1 MRLCS
6 LESPENPYFKL
17 EQAYSYRHAPCYCA
31 IFGVFTLAIS
41 DGRWFVLGEFSSAY
55 LYDFPGFFLFLCLL
69 DLFFCLYSHS
79 RYIGS
84 VFFLSSTA

>member
-31 IFGVFTLAIS
+31 IFWVFTLAIS
-41 DGRWFVLGEFSSAY
+41 DGRWFVLDE
-55 LYDFPGFFLFLCLL
+55 L
-69 DLFFCLYSHS
+69 
-79 RYIGS
+79 
-84 VFFLSSTA
+84 